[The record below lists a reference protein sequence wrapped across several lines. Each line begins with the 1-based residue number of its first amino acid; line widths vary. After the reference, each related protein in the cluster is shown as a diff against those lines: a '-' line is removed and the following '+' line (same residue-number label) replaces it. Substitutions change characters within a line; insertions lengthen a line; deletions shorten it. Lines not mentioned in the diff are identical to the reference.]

1 MESRRLSVGAHRR
14 STSAPGRPSVL
25 PSCRYRLRF
34 FLRSSAISRA
44 VFWSWWCLHRL
55 CRLPRSM
62 NLVHSPRWG
71 STWSTTVAQV
81 RTPRRAHSRQ
91 NGSRK
96 SCMGRRS
103 SVQIGRLYQLWYSA
117 DVRRDVLLGLC
128 LGQYP
133 SRVRAAHPGWRH
145 GLSGFKATG
154 YHLRAKQKAPKPTTP
169 QVWVLSWLRRWS
181 LWTRAQALRYSR
193 VSPARSVCTF
203 GAGFGRWCPAGSAAA
218 FPCRIRGR

>member
-14 STSAPGRPSVL
+14 SAPAPGRPSVP
-25 PSCRYRLRF
+25 PSYRYRLRF
-34 FLRSSAISRA
+34 FFRSSAISLA
-44 VFWSWWCLHRL
+44 VFRLWQRSHRL
-55 CRLPRSM
+55 WWLAGSM
-62 NLVHSPRWG
+62 NNCQSPRWG

-96 SCMGRRS
+96 SCAGRRS
-103 SVQIGRLYQLWYSA
+103 SVQTGRLYQLWYSA
-117 DVRRDVLLGLC
+117 DVRRAVLLGLC

-133 SRVRAAHPGWRH
+133 SRVSNRQPGCRH
-145 GLSGFKATG
+145 GLRGFKATG
-154 YHLRAKQKAPKPTTP
+154 YHLRAKQKAPKPTTT

-193 VSPARSVCTF
+193 VSPARSACTF
-203 GAGFGRWCPAGSAAA
+203 GAGFGRWCPAGSAAI
-218 FPCRIRGR
+218 FPCRIPGR